1 MPQPMGSRV
10 YIYNAFR
17 HHKMFGYCPRVLYMT
32 SDILNT
38 LNALASVSNLTI
50 LLITHFL
57 LQFLQFE
64 SGGSLEVYEEDL
76 SLHH

>member
-1 MPQPMGSRV
+1 MFIMPLDIIKCSGIALGF
-10 YIYNAFR
+10 Y
-17 HHKMFGYCPRVLYMT
+17 YMT
-32 SDILNT
+32 LDILNT
-38 LNALASVSNLTI
+38 LNRLASVSNLTI